1 MSAHIDLNADVG
13 EGFGPWP
20 MGNDAALIPL
30 VTSVNVACG
39 FHAGDP
45 LTIRRTVRLA
55 LDAGCA
61 VGAHPGYPD
70 LVGFGRR
77 AMDLAPDEL
86 EAAVLYQ
93 VAALAG
99 IVRAEG
105 GRLAHVKPHGALYN
119 RAAVDPAVADA
130 VARAVAAADPSLRLV
145 GPPGSALL
153 GAGAAAGLPCLA
165 EGFADRAYE
174 VDGSLR
180 SRRLPSALLD
190 DPARAGA
197 QAVSIARDGR
207 VTAVDGTVIALAAA
221 TLCVHGDTAGAAAIA
236 AVVRREL
243 SAAGI
248 TVRAPGD

>member
-1 MSAHIDLNADVG
+1 MAIRIDLNADVG
-13 EGFGPWP
+13 ESFGPWP
-20 MGNDAALIPL
+20 MGADAALVPL

-55 LDAGCA
+55 LDAGVA

-77 AMDLAPDEL
+77 EMDLAGDEL
-86 EAAVLYQ
+86 EATVLYQ

-119 RAAVDPAVADA
+119 RAAMDPSVAVPI
-130 VARAVAAADPSLRLV
+130 ARAVASLGPEIRLV

-153 GAGAAAGLPCLA
+153 AAGMAAGLTCVA

-174 VDGSLR
+174 VDGRLR
-180 SRRLPSALLD
+180 PRRLPGALVE
-190 DPARAGA
+190 DPGRAAA
-197 QAVSIARDGR
+197 QAVSIARDSR
-207 VTAVDGTVIALAAA
+207 VTAVDGTVIAIAVAS
-221 TLCVHGDTAGAAAIA
+221 LCIHGDTPGAVAIA
-236 AVVRREL
+236 VAVRRALET
-243 SAAGI
+243 AAVE
-248 TVRAPGD
+248 VRRPDG